1 MGQHAQILPA
11 VLLHKVHQ
19 LLGSWR
25 EVSRK
30 TVQHARNQ
38 VYIAAKT
45 LLHLRQIKVTACC

>member
-11 VLLHKVHQ
+11 VLLHKVQQ

-38 VYIAAKT
+38 VHIAAKT